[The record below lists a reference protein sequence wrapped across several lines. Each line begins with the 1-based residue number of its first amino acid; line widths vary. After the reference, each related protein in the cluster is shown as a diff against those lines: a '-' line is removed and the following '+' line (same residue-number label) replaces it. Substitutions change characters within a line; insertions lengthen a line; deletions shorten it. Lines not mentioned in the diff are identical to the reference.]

1 MMKNLWRIHLIITL
15 CLFTNFAMQAQSYD
29 AERTVFTNF
38 LIRMYNNTPFEGVRI
53 IEDYEEAYL
62 LSVLTLEKSKYPNE
76 STMNRVASVKAMS
89 QASRFFNGSN
99 ITSDIIIRTC
109 EKSDGSSDTEII
121 ENITENS
128 VGYVKQFELLTNFP
142 AKNDKKQV
150 YIFCKKLDIDV
161 KKGKT
166 QLKSEES

>member
-1 MMKNLWRIHLIITL
+1 MMKNLWRIHLIMTL

-29 AERTVFTNF
+29 AERTALMNF

-76 STMNRVASVKAMS
+76 STMNKVASVKAMS

-99 ITSDIIIRTC
+99 ISSDIIIRTR

-121 ENITENS
+121 ENIKENS
-128 VGYVKQFELLTNFP
+128 VGYVKQLEMLTNFP
-142 AKNDKKQV
+142 AKDDGWQV
-150 YIFCKKLDIDV
+150 FMYFKKLDLD
-161 KKGKT
+161 K
-166 QLKSEES
+166 EETK